1 MLLAGGS
8 RGNLHILSLRCE
20 ELHEAFH
27 GKGSGAVAHERRD
40 VGLLDTQ
47 DLSSFG
53 LLKAASFNKP
63 YDSRDAAI
71 ALHRTTDSSLASPS
85 QARLRTS
92 LGMTKVCRALVFCTL
107 ALLRPQWH
115 GKDSRFLARLAEQN
129 SACDV
134 TGNDEGLRRARILNL
149 RAAAAAVARQG

>member
-92 LGMTKVCRALVFCTL
+92 LGMTKRLGNATSLLTKLGSWKADSLWTMPNESPKALPWLFFSGSC
-107 ALLRPQWH
+107 W
-115 GKDSRFLARLAEQN
+115 
-129 SACDV
+129 
-134 TGNDEGLRRARILNL
+134 I
-149 RAAAAAVARQG
+149 AVWAPAT